1 MSYRS
6 AEIEDN
12 GRVKR
17 QKMDDKSDPN
27 SWLPG
32 SDEVD
37 GGVRLDGYSAAHS
50 SQRVKNE
57 TSYKQGTCTQEES
70 SL

>member
-1 MSYRS
+1 MAHRRLDS
-6 AEIEDN
+6 EDS

-17 QKMDDKSDPN
+17 QKMDDKSDPD

-37 GGVRLDGYSAAHS
+37 GGVRLDGYPTTQST
-50 SQRVKNE
+50 QRVKSE
-57 TSYKQGTCTQEES
+57 ASYKQG
-70 SL
+70 LFA